1 LKAYANQEDQQ
12 VLMSKLRLI
21 VDDKFEEA
29 QFFLWT
35 IAFIFYAFLI
45 SYMYLIL
52 VADVPVWLTIT
63 LIGLNTFFFLLEL
76 KQVFMQGARDYL
88 SDFWNYID
96 ISVFVMNYYIFISG
110 KRGSFDKEKNSYPD

>member
-1 LKAYANQEDQQ
+1 
-12 VLMSKLRLI
+12 MSKLRLI